1 MRTCRFL
8 TLLLLLT
15 SFVAAQQKSESKKPT
30 DKKPTPTQKTATSET
45 TATQPDETRA
55 IEPQPAQ
62 GPSSPL
68 TPPTTNTKF
77 DVKEMPPVVTHHSI
91 KHSSGKTLQ
100 YTATTGRMPIKD
112 AVGNVEAEMFYVAY
126 TLDGQ
131 DSAKRPITFAFNG
144 GPGSSSIWLH
154 MGTLGPRKVVL
165 QPEGWMPQ
173 APYRVQ
179 DNPYTPLD
187 QTDIVMIDMIG
198 TGYSRPLDTDT
209 GKKFWGLRG
218 DIESFGEFIRMYLSR
233 NERWSSPLFLLGE
246 SYGTTR
252 ASGLAGYLVDKGI
265 SFNGITLLSTIMDF
279 QSVLTSARNDEGYVY
294 TLPTFTNIAFYHKK
308 LPADL
313 QQDFAKTRAEAE
325 AFASGEYTVALAKGD
340 SLSAA
345 DRKSIIEK
353 IARYTGLKKDFIDQA
368 NLRVDVEGFS
378 SQLLLDEKL
387 RVGRLDGRFTAP
399 SPVSTLNR
407 EFYDPSS
414 AAITPPFTSVFNDYV
429 RRELGYKVDMPYYV
443 YIFEAP
449 YGRSVKW
456 DWNPGDN
463 SGFEMGYTDTAS
475 ALRAAI
481 IKNPYMKVLVMEGFY
496 DLATPYYAVHY
507 TMDHLDLAPKYHQ
520 NISYADYEAGHM
532 VYIHTPSLEKMH
544 KDYTNFVISN
554 VPK

>member
-1 MRTCRFL
+1 MRTFRLL
-8 TLLLLLT
+8 TVLLLLA
-15 SFVAAQQKSESKKPT
+15 SFTAAQQKEAPKKAP
-30 DKKPTPTQKTATSET
+30 DKKPTATEKT
-45 TATQPDETRA
+45 
-55 IEPQPAQ
+55 
-62 GPSSPL
+62 
-68 TPPTTNTKF
+68 TPPDVTKTPTEESRTPESAPAPPSALAPATPNIKF
-77 DVKEMPPVVTHHSI
+77 DMKEVPAVVTHHSI
-91 KHSSGKTLQ
+91 KVASGKTLQ

-112 AVGNVEAEMFYVAY
+112 AVGNIEAEMFYVAY

-131 DSAKRPITFAFNG
+131 SAAKRPITFAFNG
-144 GPGSSSIWLH
+144 GPGSSSVWLH

-165 QPEGWMPQ
+165 QPDGWMPQ
-173 APYRVQ
+173 APYRLA

-198 TGYSRPLDTDT
+198 TGYSRPLDADT
-209 GKKFWGLRG
+209 GKKFWGLKG

-233 NERWSSPLFLLGE
+233 NERWTSPLYLLGE

-279 QSVLTSARNDEGYVY
+279 QSVLTSARNDEAFVY
-294 TLPTFTNIAFYHKK
+294 TLPTYTAIAFYHKK

-340 SLSAA
+340 SLSSA
-345 DRKSIIEK
+345 DRAAIVDK

-378 SQLLLDEKL
+378 SHLLLDQKL

-399 SPVSTLNR
+399 SPVSTLDR
-407 EFYDPSS
+407 DSYDPSS

-429 RRELGYKVDMPYYV
+429 RRELGFKVDMPYYI
-443 YIFEAP
+443 YIFQAP
-449 YGRSVKW
+449 YVTSFKW
-456 DWNPGDN
+456 NWGSGEGGD
-463 SGFEMGYTDTAS
+463 GFEMGFADTAS
-475 ALRAAI
+475 ALRAAMV
-481 IKNPYMKVLVMEGFY
+481 KNPYMKVLVMEGFY
-496 DLATPYYAVHY
+496 DQATPYYAVHY
-507 TMDHLDLAPKYHQ
+507 TMDHLDLAPKYHE

-532 VYIHTPSLEKMH
+532 LYIHMPSLEKMH
-544 KDYTNFVISN
+544 KDYTNFVTSN
-554 VPK
+554 LPQ